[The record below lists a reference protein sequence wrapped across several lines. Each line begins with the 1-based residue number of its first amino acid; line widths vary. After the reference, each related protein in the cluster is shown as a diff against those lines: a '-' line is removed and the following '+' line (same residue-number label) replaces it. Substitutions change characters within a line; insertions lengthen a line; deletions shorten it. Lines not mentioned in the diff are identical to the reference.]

1 MIFAMKKQMNKIRI
15 FAVAA
20 FMVAG
25 SIFTSV
31 HAQIEYIGMRTNLVP
46 LRMLSPSLGADI
58 QIAGRWQAS
67 IDGHV
72 SLLNKEGDYLQI
84 SGVGAE
90 GRRYFNAATSG
101 DMLSGPYIG
110 VSTRYMKYNDQL
122 LSTLGR
128 DGWHY
133 TAGVTG
139 GYTFPLFSNFSLD
152 LGLGLGYVHT
162 DFERYEYYAPT
173 SESRFTGRKIKNSFG
188 ITQLELSVAYHFDLK

>member
-1 MIFAMKKQMNKIRI
+1 MKRQINIIRM

-90 GRRYFNAATSG
+90 GRRYFNAAPSG
-101 DMLSGPYIG
+101 DMLSGPYNWC
-110 VSTRYMKYNDQL
+110 K
-122 LSTLGR
+122 
-128 DGWHY
+128 H
-133 TAGVTG
+133 
-139 GYTFPLFSNFSLD
+139 PLHE
-152 LGLGLGYVHT
+152 V
-162 DFERYEYYAPT
+162 
-173 SESRFTGRKIKNSFG
+173 
-188 ITQLELSVAYHFDLK
+188 Q